1 MRQVWD
7 SKLDRGKCNRP
18 NEVRLFIRRLNN
30 SCWIWLTPQKDI
42 IEWMILSDRFCSLI
56 VRQGRAHAVKR
67 MKHFLF
73 QLSFNHTS
81 ENLYFTKTILPLPKK
96 APNQTKPPTK
106 PQIKRWQGLGSAIL
120 LFTLIYLLWHLPTG
134 NTKEICTFVW
144 GVLLGKEQSAADMK
158 GTEKSAISQ
167 PLPYNIYCN
176 ISDHIKAVAVHHF
189 HGTAR
194 AREKQ
199 TWHQIHPSSSNRYPP
214 AVLFFQCLM

>member
-96 APNQTKPPTK
+96 SPKLNQTPHKTPDKQVVGFRLCYFIIHPNLLIV
-106 PQIKRWQGLGSAIL
+106 PSPNRQHKRNLHICMGSPARKRTISCRHERNWEVSN
-120 LFTLIYLLWHLPTG
+120 FTAFALQYLLQH
-134 NTKEICTFVW
+134 FRSY
-144 GVLLGKEQSAADMK
+144 QSCCSAPFSWNC
-158 GTEKSAISQ
+158 KS
-167 PLPYNIYCN
+167 
-176 ISDHIKAVAVHHF
+176 
-189 HGTAR
+189 
-194 AREKQ
+194 
-199 TWHQIHPSSSNRYPP
+199 
-214 AVLFFQCLM
+214 